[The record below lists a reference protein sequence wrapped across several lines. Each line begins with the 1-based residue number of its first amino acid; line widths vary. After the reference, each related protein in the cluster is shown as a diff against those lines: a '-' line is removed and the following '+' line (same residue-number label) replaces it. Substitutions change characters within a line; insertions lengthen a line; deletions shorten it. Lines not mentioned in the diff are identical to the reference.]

1 MSCTDI
7 RQTNGAIAA
16 NMEDLPLVIKRGKF
30 HAFIAYHI
38 ELEWATGF
46 IECPFYL
53 KSNSKDNPSHLALHS
68 FGFNNLDAT

>member
-16 NMEDLPLVIKRGKF
+16 NMEGLPLVIKRGKI

-38 ELEWATGF
+38 ERARATGF
-46 IECPFYL
+46 IECP
-53 KSNSKDNPSHLALHS
+53 PSVH
-68 FGFNNLDAT
+68 FIEKQQPR

>member
-1 MSCTDI
+1 MSCADI

-38 ELEWATGF
+38 ERESDGF
-46 IECPFYL
+46 Y
-53 KSNSKDNPSHLALHS
+53 
-68 FGFNNLDAT
+68 